1 MPRACSV
8 CTHPLRDAIDRAL
21 VESAPI
27 RRIAADHGLA
37 ETSVRRHADRH
48 LPSTL
53 VLAAEAAEVTRADG
67 LLAEARRLHGE
78 AVNALET
85 AKAAGHFGAVLQAL
99 DRAQRSVVMLSTL
112 LDRLPS
118 AATEPQTVVF
128 SWRSPRCER
137 CGFDSAEPAGVSR
150 AIGNA

>member
-1 MPRACSV
+1 MSRACSV
-8 CTHPLRDAIDRAL
+8 CTHPSRDAIDQAL

-37 ETSVRRHADRH
+37 ETSMRRHAERH

-53 VLAAEAAEVTRADG
+53 VLAAEVAEVTRASG

-78 AVNALET
+78 AVAALET
-85 AKAAGHFGAVLQAL
+85 AKAQGNLGAVLQAI
-99 DRAQRSVVMLSTL
+99 DRAQRSVVLLSTL
-112 LDRLPS
+112 LERMPS
-118 AATEPQTVVF
+118 AEQPTRLVVT
-128 SWRSPRCER
+128 WQAPKCKR
-137 CGFDSAEPAGVSR
+137 CGFDPDEPASASP